1 MGLDE
6 KSAVVLAQYDVSIR
20 GYYRQKGAGFLETE
34 QGLLMLRGREVKEGR
49 AVWEEEVKKQIVA
62 QGFSLVDIGVP
73 NREGR
78 YVTEGDYG
86 ETFLLRHWKQGEE
99 MDLRLSEHRLRAVE
113 TLARLHRAMRGLPVR
128 SEYIRESTKEI
139 FEKRIREMRRL
150 ATYLYKR
157 KQKNPF
163 ELKLLELLPVY
174 LKKAEAALSCLLA
187 GDWQQVHREAEEQGV
202 GCHGNYG
209 NHSLLLLDGGRVF
222 VGNFE
227 HAGIG
232 PQAEDI
238 YYLLRKSLE
247 KNGWDEEIYTQMLSA
262 YQKERPLP
270 RQELRLLLCL
280 LLFPEKFYRVCNQYF
295 NARKAWIPAK
305 NAQKLMLVLEQQE
318 PKSRFDEKINK
329 LLACPGLFML

>member
-6 KSAVVLAQYDVSIR
+6 KSAVVLAQYDISVR
-20 GYYRQKGAGFLETE
+20 GYYRQRGAGFLETE

-49 AVWEEEVKKQIVA
+49 AVWEEEVKKKIVA
-62 QGFSLVDIGVP
+62 RGFSLVDIAVP
-73 NREGR
+73 NREGQ

-86 ETFLLRHWKQGEE
+86 ETFLLRRWRQGEE
-99 MDLRLSEHRLRAVE
+99 MDLRLPEHRLSAVR
-113 TLARLHRAMRGLPVR
+113 TLARLHRAMRELPVR
-128 SEYIRESTKEI
+128 QEYIREPTKEI

-150 ATYLYKR
+150 GTYLYKR

-163 ELKLLELLPVY
+163 ELKLLELLPLY
-174 LKKAEAALSCLLA
+174 LKKAETALSRLLA
-187 GDWQQVHREAEEQGV
+187 SGWQQVHQEAAEQGV

-209 NHSLLLLDGGRVF
+209 NHALSLLENGQVF
-222 VGNFE
+222 VSNFE

-247 KNGWDEEIYTQMLSA
+247 KNGWEEELYAQMLSA
-262 YQKERPLP
+262 YQKERPLS
-270 RQELRLLLCL
+270 REEHQLLLCL

-305 NAQKLMLVLEQQE
+305 NAQKLLLVLEQQE
-318 PKSRFDEKINK
+318 QKSRFDEKINE
-329 LLACPGLFML
+329 LLACPVFL